1 MSRDP
6 RDVRDLARA
15 IRREALRMVYRANA
29 SHIGGALSAAD
40 ILAVLYSGILRV
52 DPARPH
58 RPDRDRF
65 IMSKGHCCTALY
77 AVLALSGF
85 FPPEE
90 LETYG
95 ADGSRL
101 LSHVSHRVPGVEWST
116 GSLGHGLPL
125 ACGQALAARRKGE
138 SWRVFC
144 LLSDGEMNEGSTWEA
159 VNFAAHHG
167 LDNLVAV
174 VDRNGQQGMGP
185 TRGILRMENLE
196 ERFGSFGWNAEGV
209 DGHDPGALDRALR
222 APAAGAPRVVVA
234 RTVKGKGV
242 PFMEDRVEFHYRP
255 PRTEEELAAALRALE
270 GGN

>member
-6 RDVRDLARA
+6 RAARDLARA
-15 IRREALRMVYRANA
+15 VRREALRMVYRANA
-29 SHIGGALSAAD
+29 SHIGGALSSAD
-40 ILAVLYSGILRV
+40 ILAVLYSGVLDV
-52 DPARPH
+52 DPARPD

-85 FPPEE
+85 FPREE
-90 LETYG
+90 LDTYG

-116 GSLGHGLPL
+116 GSLGHGLAL

-138 SWRVFC
+138 SWRVVC

-167 LDNLVAV
+167 LDNLTAI

-185 TRGILRMENLE
+185 TRGILRMDNLE
-196 ERFGSFGWNAEGV
+196 ERFRAFGWAAGGV
-209 DGHDPGALDRALR
+209 DGHDPDALERALL
-222 APAAGAPRVVVA
+222 APADGSPRAVVA

-255 PRTEEELAAALRALE
+255 PRTEEEFAAALRALGE
-270 GGN
+270 GD